1 MKTGTKAW
9 LIAACI
15 LILAGGLLFTF
26 ALHACHWDF
35 ANLSTTEFTSHTY
48 EITESFRNIAINS
61 TTADIVLVPS
71 DTNMCTIECY
81 EKTTAEHTVDILEG
95 TLTIAVVEKLQLDNL
110 ISISASKPKITIYL
124 PKKEYGDLT
133 ISLTTGNITI
143 QQTSHTNI
151 TVNAT
156 TGKILMDEV
165 FADSMEVSVRTGN
178 ITLEAIH
185 CTGDIS
191 TQTTTGKMHL
201 TDVRCN
207 SLRSQGSTGDILLE
221 NVLAWD
227 VISLTRTSGDILL
240 ESCDGSQLFLEVTTG
255 DITGT
260 LLTGKV
266 FTTHTT
272 TGTVEVPHSVTGGKC
287 ELSTTTGDIHIAI
300 P

>member
-1 MKTGTKAW
+1 MKKSTKAW

-26 ALHACHWDF
+26 ALHSCQWDF
-35 ANLSTTEFTSHTY
+35 TKLSTTEFTSRTY
-48 EITESFRNIAINS
+48 EITESFRNIVVNS
-61 TTADIVLVPS
+61 TTADIVLIPS
-71 DTNMCTIECY
+71 DANICTIECY
-81 EKTTAEHTVDILEG
+81 EKTTAEHTVGVREG
-95 TLTIAVVEKLQLDNL
+95 TLSIAVVERVQLDNL
-110 ISISASKPKITIYL
+110 ISISTSKPKITIYL
-124 PKKEYGDLT
+124 PQKEYGDLT
-133 ISLTTGNITI
+133 IRLTTGDIAI
-143 QQTSHTNI
+143 QHTSHTNI

-156 TGKILMDEV
+156 TGKILMDDV
-165 FADSMEVSVRTGN
+165 LADSMEVSVRTGS

-191 TQTTTGKMHL
+191 TQATTGKMYL

-207 SLRSQGSTGDILLE
+207 SLRSQGSTGDILLK

-227 VISLTRTSGDILL
+227 AISLTRASGDILL
-240 ESCDGSQLFLEVTTG
+240 ESCDGSQLSLEVTTG

-260 LLTGKV
+260 LLTDKV

-287 ELSTTTGDIHIAI
+287 ELSTTTGDIYITI